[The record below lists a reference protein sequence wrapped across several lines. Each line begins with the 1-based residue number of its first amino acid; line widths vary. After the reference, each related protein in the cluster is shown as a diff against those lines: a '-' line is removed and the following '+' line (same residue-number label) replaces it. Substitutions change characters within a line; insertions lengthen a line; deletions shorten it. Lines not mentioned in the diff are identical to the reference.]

1 MHALVKLV
9 KGQSSR
15 NIAVVLSKIAEIVG
29 HRTNEAAYI
38 ALGKIEY
45 AAKKHRAALEER
57 AIKRGILIKTIKST
71 QMVSYERKNWN
82 REWLA

>member
-1 MHALVKLV
+1 MQALLEIV
-9 KGQSSR
+9 KGQRSS
-15 NIAVVLSKIAEIVG
+15 NIAVVFSKVAEIVG
-29 HRTNEAAYI
+29 QRTNKAAYT

-45 AAKKHRAALEER
+45 AAKKHRTVLEER
-57 AIKRGILIKTIKST
+57 AIRRGILIKTIKST

>member
-1 MHALVKLV
+1 MHALLKLV
-9 KGQSSR
+9 KGQRSE
-15 NIAVVLSKIAEIVG
+15 NIAVVLSKVAEIVG
-29 HRTNEAAYI
+29 HRTNKAAYT

-45 AAKKHRAALEER
+45 AAKKHRTALEER
-57 AIKRGILIKTIKST
+57 AIKQGILIKTIKST

>member
-1 MHALVKLV
+1 MFALVKLV
-9 KGQSSR
+9 KGQRSE
-15 NIAVVLSKIAEIVG
+15 NIAVVLSKIVDIVG
-29 HRTNEAAYI
+29 QRTNKAAYT

-57 AIKRGILIKTIKST
+57 AIKQGILIKTIKST